1 MKVASPV
8 TRRSERKPV
17 RLAVILLIEGE
28 EVDPRA
34 LTVDLSHHGVRL
46 QAKAD
51 PTPGQFAQV
60 IFADNPS
67 QAVLSRV
74 VWAGRVNSDREA
86 EAGLEFVDPLPAMR
100 G

>member
-1 MKVASPV
+1 MPYPI

-28 EVDPRA
+28 EVNPHA
-34 LTVDLSHHGVRL
+34 LTVDLSRHGVRV
-46 QAKAD
+46 QANPAL
-51 PTPGQFAQV
+51 TVGQSAQV
-60 IFADNPS
+60 IFADNPC

-74 VWAGRVNSDREA
+74 VWAGRINSDREA